1 MAWTRGPLPSGTPTA
16 VYAAEAGKNQAEDD
30 YGKHMFMKDNMH
42 VILIFRNVIAT
53 CRAARRNAHQK
64 TDYFGC
70 QI

>member
-1 MAWTRGPLPSGTPTA
+1 MDKGPVAIGNSNGCICRGS
-16 VYAAEAGKNQAEDD
+16 GKNQAEDD